1 MLELK
6 YINAKR
12 GAFSLELDSVK
23 FNKGTINLLL
33 GPNGSGKTTL
43 FKSLLGVIDSKINVS
58 IDGSEFKPRDFKSM
72 ARLIGYLPQTV
83 HSGEFLVKDLLIQGR
98 FPYTGFFSQYSIND
112 WERVYLIAQHF
123 GLSSYLDRDLSTLS
137 QGEFQRVML
146 AKVFVQEARILLLD
160 EPTTSLDIGFK
171 HLVKE
176 YIVSYMKLKPESI
189 ILISSHEPEVF
200 LDHVKDVLMLKQ
212 GRVFVKGDVKSAYTD
227 KNLKELFDISGFS
240 LTKNI

>member
-171 HLVKE
+171 HLVNE

-200 LDHVKDVLMLKQ
+200 LDYVKDVLMLKQ

-227 KNLKELFDISGFS
+227 KNLEELFNMSGFS